1 MTVAYGI
8 RVVGHRAAG
17 RRSVDWRTAFAAY
30 CSCDHRAQPERE
42 SFLSHFTYGAEFHRQ
57 LKETGSEA
65 GYSGP
70 CGADWIHWDIDRAGD
85 LASAVASMS
94 KDLQEHPEMGVNAYM
109 LRLGMM
115 YYDQGNP
122 AAIRRWI
129 EGFR

>member
-1 MTVAYGI
+1 MKTRDEHLEWIKKRALAYL
-8 RVVGHRAAG
+8 
-17 RRSVDWRTAFAAY
+17 D
-30 CSCDHRAQPERE
+30 
-42 SFLSHFTYGAEFHRQ
+42 
-57 LKETGSEA
+57 
-65 GYSGP
+65 
-70 CGADWIHWDIDRAGD
+70 AGD

-122 AAIRRWI
+122 AAVRRWI